1 MSEEKVDIDDAVRWL
16 GKQRPTGLVLIGLA
30 ILEVSLAIAVCTTA
44 YIHLDSYWAQ
54 THPKVDTAA
63 LVKELLKEKQQ

>member
-1 MSEEKVDIDDAVRWL
+1 MTEEHVDVDDAVRWL

-44 YIHLDSYWAQ
+44 YIHLDKYWAE
-54 THPKVDTAA
+54 THPQVDTAA
-63 LVKELLKEKQQ
+63 LVRELLKDK